1 MSLFDTLMTAITSI
15 GSNKL
20 RAGLTLLG
28 IVIGVMAVITLM
40 SIGRG
45 AQETITARIESLGTN
60 LLFVRAGASNQGGF
74 FGGQGSASTLTLADA
89 EAIARSEFAVS
100 IEAVAP
106 ELNTSAQLVAGRNN
120 TNTQVIGV
128 TPEYQFV
135 RNFPVASGQFISPF
149 HVQKRSE
156 VIVLGSSV
164 AETLFGFRDP
174 VGQPVRVNGRQFTV
188 IGVLESQGGG
198 AFGIFDDQTLVP
210 ITTAYF
216 RLSAQRTAQGE
227 ITVQTINVQSKEGG
241 ALEDAIAEISTV
253 LRLRHRI
260 TDEDD
265 FTITS
270 QQQTIETLEETT
282 DTFVVFLGAIAGISL
297 LVGGIGIMNIMLV
310 SVTERTREIGIRKAM
325 GAKRKDILLQFV
337 TEATILS
344 LGGGGAGVVLGI
356 ITSRLI
362 DGRTL
367 LGQSFETVLSGDVA
381 VLALVVSA
389 AIGLFFGIYPA
400 VRAAS
405 LHPIEALR
413 YE

>member
-1 MSLFDTLMTAITSI
+1 MNPLAILTTSFSSLGA
-15 GSNKL
+15 NKL

-28 IVIGVMAVITLM
+28 IVIGVAAVISLM
-40 SIGRG
+40 AIGRG
-45 AQETITARIESLGTN
+45 AQQAVTSRIESLGTN
-60 LLFVRAGASNQGGF
+60 LLFVRAGASNQAGF

-174 VGQPVRVNGRQFTV
+174 VGQPVRVNGRRFTV

-198 AFGIFDDQTLVP
+198 AVGIFDDQTLVP

-310 SVTERTREIGIRKAM
+310 SVTERTR
-325 GAKRKDILLQFV
+325 
-337 TEATILS
+337 
-344 LGGGGAGVVLGI
+344 
-356 ITSRLI
+356 
-362 DGRTL
+362 
-367 LGQSFETVLSGDVA
+367 
-381 VLALVVSA
+381 
-389 AIGLFFGIYPA
+389 
-400 VRAAS
+400 
-405 LHPIEALR
+405 
-413 YE
+413 